1 MYLKHVTSLQ
11 FLTYLSFFAVLL
23 AAMFR
28 FVPGRK
34 PPTRD
39 EPYSDEELHA
49 HDRKAAKYFLA
60 GGFFLVLGSVH
71 MLLKNLPWASPSTSR
86 APATPATSSATSR
99 TPT

>member
-11 FLTYLSFFAVLL
+11 FLTYVSFFAVLL

-28 FVPGRK
+28 FVPGRT

-49 HDRKAAKYFLA
+49 HDRKPRSISSQAA
-60 GGFFLVLGSVH
+60 
-71 MLLKNLPWASPSTSR
+71 
-86 APATPATSSATSR
+86 SSSCSGACTWC
-99 TPT
+99 